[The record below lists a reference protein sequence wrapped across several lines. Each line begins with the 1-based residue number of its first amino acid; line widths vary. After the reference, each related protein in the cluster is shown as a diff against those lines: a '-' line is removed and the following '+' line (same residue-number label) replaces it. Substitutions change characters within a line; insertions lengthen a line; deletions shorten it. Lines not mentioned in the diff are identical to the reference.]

1 MSASKPQ
8 RLIIS
13 PMATGNGAYIV
24 HKMLAR
30 FIPGYQVADY
40 HPNWTFV
47 PFFLRK
53 VAPVSEA
60 SLIHTTPDYA
70 IFFHRES
77 LPLVLSFQ
85 NYVLDDWMRIYSSWG
100 QRLHYSIDLRL
111 WTLRAVKK
119 AQAVTAV
126 SEFTAHLARQDLN
139 ITRPIEIIYNSVDA
153 GLFAPQSF
161 VNRNRR
167 DIRVFYSGNLTR
179 RKGATW
185 LPAIAS
191 KLQKNIRI
199 FYTQGLRTR
208 NTLPSAGNLH
218 PVGPV
223 PFEEMPN
230 RYNQMD
236 ILLMPTVREGLSLA
250 VLEAMACGL
259 PVIASDCSSL
269 PEQID
274 NRKGGFLC
282 PVGDVDAFAEKIN
295 LLADSPQ
302 RRKEMGQYNRSKVER
317 LFALEGMVKKYQRL
331 FEKILSER

>member
-1 MSASKPQ
+1 MSAKNQ
-8 RLIIS
+8 HRLIIS

-24 HKMLAR
+24 HKILER
-30 FIPGYQVADY
+30 FISGYQVADY

-53 VAPVSEA
+53 VAPASDA

-70 IFFHRES
+70 IFFHRKS
-77 LPLVLSFQ
+77 LPLVISFQ
-85 NYVLDDWMRIYSSWG
+85 NYVLDDWMRPYSSWI
-100 QRLHYSIDLRL
+100 QRLHYSMDLRL
-111 WTLRAVKK
+111 WTLLAVKK
-119 AQAVTAV
+119 AHAVTAV
-126 SEFTAHLARQDLN
+126 SEFTAHLARRDLN
-139 ITRPIEIIYNSVDA
+139 ISQPIEIIYNSVDA
-153 GLFAPQSF
+153 DIFTPKPFSNKNQK
-161 VNRNRR
+161 N
-167 DIRVFYSGNLTR
+167 IRVFYSGNLTR

-185 LPAIAS
+185 LPVIAA
-191 KLQKNIRI
+191 KLQNNIRI

-208 NTLPSAGNLH
+208 NTLPSVSNLH
-218 PVGPV
+218 PIGPV

-259 PVIASDCSSL
+259 PVVASDCSSL

-282 PVGDVDAFAEKIN
+282 PVGDVDAFAAKIN
-295 LLADSPQ
+295 LLADSPR

-331 FEKILSER
+331 FEKILSEK